1 MQIFVKQRPPC
12 RPGPITAKMPD
23 ALQTRLDPGRI
34 PDESWKMVEDWR
46 RTAVASKLKLKKVKL
61 KKKKVEV
68 ESSQMAV
75 ESGPVVASGRW
86 VAAVGG
92 PQEGGG
98 MFRASKANPAEAA
111 D

>member
-1 MQIFVKQRPPC
+1 
-12 RPGPITAKMPD
+12 
-23 ALQTRLDPGRI
+23 
-34 PDESWKMVEDWR
+34 
-46 RTAVASKLKLKKVKL
+46 
-61 KKKKVEV
+61 
-68 ESSQMAV
+68 MAV